1 MSSVES
7 RVLTAQVPEPLAAR
21 VDSLAKR
28 MERSSGWVVTQALAA
43 WVEQEEERYRLTQ
56 EALADVSAGHLVDHA
71 EVKAWAESL
80 ATSQPLPL
88 PECK

>member
-7 RVLTAQVPEPLAAR
+7 RVLTAQVPEPLAAK

-80 ATSQPLPL
+80 STSQPLPL